1 MKLFS
6 KKFILI
12 PVVVL
17 SIFSVAFILYNV
29 FSAKKAVTPTPTVGG
44 GIAPASLEKLIP
56 GKTTRS
62 EVLSVLGQPKQD
74 IQGTTN
80 ETLIYGATSKTLSHQ
95 IIIEGGVVTMVK
107 EMISYGDTEKVSDIT
122 KVYGLSTFSLYGQGS
137 EGGSKLYVYP
147 DKGIAYIGMPQF
159 DTLEEIWHFEPTTV
173 ENFKAK
179 WAAGYSDTPVLNL
192 Y

>member
-1 MKLFS
+1 MKPFS
-6 KKFILI
+6 KRFILI
-12 PVVVL
+12 PVIVL
-17 SIFSVAFILYNV
+17 SVLSVAFILFNV
-29 FSAKKAVTPTPTVGG
+29 FSTKKTVAPTSTVGSG
-44 GIAPASLEKLIP
+44 VAPASLEKLIP
-56 GKTTRS
+56 GKTTRG
-62 EVLSVLGQPKQD
+62 EVITLLGQPRQD
-74 IQGTTN
+74 IQGTSN
-80 ETLIYGATSKTLSHQ
+80 ETLVYGATSKTLSHQ
-95 IIIEGGVVTMVK
+95 IIIEGGIVTMVK

-159 DTLEEIWHFEPTTV
+159 DTLEEIWHFVPTTV
-173 ENFKAK
+173 EDFKAK